1 MEFEWEVIK
10 MVNKR
15 RNNTEAGNMDSEIQ
29 LVSFKLGSETFAVN
43 VEQVR
48 EIGKVDRITHVP
60 KMPSFVEGVM
70 NLRGQ
75 ITTIIDLRRRF
86 GILGDNART
95 SQSRVIVAEIGDIQ
109 IGIIVDSVQDVIRV
123 PAKSLAPPPKT
134 VSENVDA
141 KFLTGICKMPDNLIM
156 LIDLLTLL
164 ENKEI
169 GQLTELRKELDEK
182 QWRQENEP
190 EEESP
195 DS

>member
-1 MEFEWEVIK
+1 
-10 MVNKR
+10 MVKNKR
-15 RNNTEAGNMDSEIQ
+15 NKESLEGADSEIQ
-29 LVSFKLGSETFAVN
+29 LVSFKLGPETFAVN

-48 EIGKVDRITHVP
+48 EIGKVERITRVP
-60 KMPSFVEGVM
+60 KMPDFIEGVM

-86 GILGDNART
+86 GILGEDART
-95 SQSRVIVAEIGDIQ
+95 TKSRVIVAEIGDIQ

-123 PAKSLAPPPKT
+123 PSKSLAPPPKT
-134 VSENVDA
+134 VTSNVDA
-141 KFLTGICKMPDNLIM
+141 RFLTGICKMPDNLIM
-156 LIDLLTLL
+156 LIDLLNIL

-169 GQLTELRKELDEK
+169 GQISELKKEFDEK

-190 EEESP
+190 EEKST

>member
-1 MEFEWEVIK
+1 
-10 MVNKR
+10 MVDKR
-15 RNNTEAGNMDSEIQ
+15 RSNEDTQIADSEIQ
-29 LVSFKLGSETFAVN
+29 LVSFKLGPETFAVN

-48 EIGKVDRITHVP
+48 EIGKVERITHVP
-60 KMPSFVEGVM
+60 KMPNFVEGVM

-86 GILGDNART
+86 GILGEDVRT

-123 PAKSLAPPPKT
+123 PAKSLSPPPKT

-141 KFLTGICKMPDNLIM
+141 KFLTGICKLPDNLIM
-156 LIDLLTLL
+156 LIDLLSLL
-164 ENKEI
+164 ENKEL
-169 GQLTELRKELDEK
+169 GQLTDLKNEIDQK
-182 QWRQENEP
+182 QWRNENEP